1 MIMAYF
7 IFCVVNKMTNMLLC
21 GQNEPARRYS
31 IWKIELNECISV
43 FEVNNNNNNNIN
55 NNK

>member
-1 MIMAYF
+1 
-7 IFCVVNKMTNMLLC
+7 MLLC

-43 FEVNNNNNNNIN
+43 FEVNNNNNNKKKKKKKKKK